1 MNGLILGFALCKRR
15 SRWLVLFGEF
25 PYGSENGNF
34 TKPPTILGS
43 SQVGKTLDFGS
54 SIPQVR
60 VLPAQPTIL
69 IYKGEDTMLTK
80 GVMIKALKEAGIR
93 RGNKDGAE
101 VKLEHLKTY
110 QVIDLYY
117 TYCK

>member
-1 MNGLILGFALCKRR
+1 
-15 SRWLVLFGEF
+15 
-25 PYGSENGNF
+25 
-34 TKPPTILGS
+34 
-43 SQVGKTLDFGS
+43 
-54 SIPQVR
+54 
-60 VLPAQPTIL
+60 
-69 IYKGEDTMLTK
+69 MLTK